1 MDKFTTNQFA
11 EETTAADI
19 YAMREEFRQEEQEL
33 AEIADDQWEAF
44 QDDHESEY
52 EWTEEAIAWEEGM
65 RSDELYDYDELDEH
79 DLRVAQ
85 AEWEAQ
91 QEAELSDFD
100 PHRDFYAE
108 MDDQPV
114 MELPNDLYMVYDDP
128 DYWG

>member
-33 AEIADDQWEAF
+33 AEIADAQWEAF

-65 RSDELYDYDELDEH
+65 RSDELYDEDELDEH
-79 DLRVAQ
+79 DLLVAQ
-85 AEWEAQ
+85 GEWEA
-91 QEAELSDFD
+91 
-100 PHRDFYAE
+100 E
-108 MDDQPV
+108 MNL
-114 MELPNDLYMVYDDP
+114 ENDLYMVYDDP
-128 DYWG
+128 DYWD